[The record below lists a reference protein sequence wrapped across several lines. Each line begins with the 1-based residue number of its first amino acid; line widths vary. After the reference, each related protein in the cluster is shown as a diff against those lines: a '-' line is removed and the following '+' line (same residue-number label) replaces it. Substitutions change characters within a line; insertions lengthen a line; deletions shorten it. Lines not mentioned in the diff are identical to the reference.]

1 MEAHALLKQNNYTV
15 ASYGVGGHVKLPGP
29 NAKSPNTYK
38 FGTPYQTIYDDLMAK
53 DPALYTRNGLL
64 KMVKRNIGV
73 KHAPERWQNSLTQHD
88 VVLTFE
94 EWVFD
99 KVVEDLM
106 GRDSES
112 GASVLVVNL
121 DVKDNHEEAAL
132 AAPQALK
139 LCEMLEASDDWES
152 DLDDIV
158 DRFQQQC
165 KRRPLYTICFY

>member
-1 MEAHALLKQNNYTV
+1 M

-99 KVVEDLM
+99 KVNCLPTTALPPIWLQIVFIPSLSAWCKACTLK
-106 GRDSES
+106 RCQ
-112 GASVLVVNL
+112 
-121 DVKDNHEEAAL
+121 DVKLPRHMCANTKAN
-132 AAPQALK
+132 
-139 LCEMLEASDDWES
+139 
-152 DLDDIV
+152 
-158 DRFQQQC
+158 QQ
-165 KRRPLYTICFY
+165 LS